1 MWLANIALFTLFSL
15 LYAARWVLFPR
26 EAALIFRHPVMSMF
40 FGAIPMGL
48 ATIINGFLAFGPDF
62 LGSGLAVS
70 VARPLWQ
77 ADAAMSVVCGLAIP
91 YFMFTRQEHSIE
103 KLTAVWLLPIVASEV
118 AAATGGLLAPHLAAP
133 EAFLTLIL
141 SYILWACSVP
151 LAMSVLV
158 LLFLR
163 LALHKLPERD
173 MGVSAWLSLGPI
185 GTGALGLVV
194 LGGAA
199 PKIFAAN
206 GLASVG
212 EVAFGLGVIGGLMLW
227 GYGVWWLSL
236 AVLKTVRYLREGL
249 PFNLGWW
256 GFTFPLAV
264 YTLATLA
271 LARVTGLGL
280 FGFSGGGTRLVS
292 GDLLA
297 HRGEP
302 HFARGVEHDALRR
315 PLSQPSQRAGA
326 VRSGRR
332 VRCNVRPAGRGDLRR
347 CPRHERRGNRGEAA
361 SWRARA
367 TFAAL
372 RGRPRRAAPNRKGRR
387 CRRDAR
393 RRPRDREDRP
403 RSPQGSSRPWAEAES
418 TA

>member
-1 MWLANIALFTLFSL
+1 LIGANYLVSEQEKKLMSALEIPFQTVARRDGKPLQEIVRNFTPNWFTVTMGTGGLALTLNQFPLAIPGLRAVAVGLWIANIALFALFSL

-48 ATIINGFLAFGPDF
+48 ATIVNGFLAFGPDF

-70 VARPLWQ
+70 IAHALWQ

-91 YFMFTRQEHSIE
+91 YFMFTRQEHSME

-118 AAATGGLLAPHLAAP
+118 AAASGGLLAPHLAAP
-133 EAFLTLIL
+133 EGFLVLIL
-141 SYILWACSVP
+141 SYVLWACSVP

-173 MGVSAWLSLGPI
+173 MGVSAWLALGPI

-199 PKIFAAN
+199 PTIFAAN

-212 EVAFGLGVIGGLMLW
+212 EVAFGLGAIGGLMLW

-236 AVLKTVRYLREGL
+236 AILKTVRYLRGGL

-271 LARVTGLGL
+271 LARVTGLSLFSFVGAGL
-280 FGFSGGGTRLVS
+280 ALC
-292 GDLLA
+292 LA
-297 HRGEP
+297 I
-302 HFARGVEHDALRR
+302 FWVI
-315 PLSQPSQRAGA
+315 
-326 VRSGRR
+326 V
-332 VRCNVRPAGRGDLRR
+332 AGR
-347 CPRHERRGNRGEAA
+347 
-361 SWRARA
+361 
-367 TFAAL
+367 TL
-372 RGRPRRAAPNRKGRR
+372 RGAWTTALFVAPCLNGTG
-387 CRRDAR
+387 A
-393 RRPRDREDRP
+393 PA
-403 RSPQGSSRPWAEAES
+403 QFEADVV
-418 TA
+418 

>member
-1 MWLANIALFTLFSL
+1 MSLLDIQFQTLARRDAKPLLEIVRNFTPNWFTVTMGTGALALTLNQFPLHLPGLRAVAVALWLANITLFALFSL
-15 LYAARWVLFPR
+15 LYAARWLLFPR

-48 ATIINGFLAFGPDF
+48 ATIVNGFLAFGPDF
-62 LGSGLAVS
+62 LGGGLAVS
-70 VARPLWQ
+70 VARALWQ

-91 YFMFTRQEHSIE
+91 YFMFTRQEHSME

-118 AAATGGLLAPHLAAP
+118 AAASGGLLAPHLAAP
-133 EAFLTLIL
+133 EAFLVLIL

-173 MGVSAWLSLGPI
+173 MGVSAWLTLGPI

-194 LGGAA
+194 LGAAA
-199 PKIFAAN
+199 PTVFAAN

-212 EVAFGLGVIGGLMLW
+212 EVAFGLGVIGGLILW

-236 AVLKTVRYLREGL
+236 AVLKTVCYLREGL

-264 YTLATLA
+264 YTLASLRSRASRGSACSAWPAEGLRCVWRSSGSWWRAA
-271 LARVTGLGL
+271 LCGGRGARR
-280 FGFSGGGTRLVS
+280 SSSPLVS
-292 GDLLA
+292 WA
-297 HRGEP
+297 PTR
-302 HFARGVEHDALRR
+302 
-315 PLSQPSQRAGA
+315 
-326 VRSGRR
+326 
-332 VRCNVRPAGRGDLRR
+332 
-347 CPRHERRGNRGEAA
+347 RRGSKR
-361 SWRARA
+361 
-367 TFAAL
+367 T
-372 RGRPRRAAPNRKGRR
+372 
-387 CRRDAR
+387 
-393 RRPRDREDRP
+393 
-403 RSPQGSSRPWAEAES
+403 
-418 TA
+418 

>member
-1 MWLANIALFTLFSL
+1 VQEKKPMTVLDIPFQPLARRDAKPLLEIVRNFTPNWFTVTMGTGALALTLNQFPLTVPGLRAVAIGLWLANIALFTLFSL

-48 ATIINGFLAFGPDF
+48 ATIVNGFLAFGPDF
-62 LGSGLAVS
+62 LGAAAAVS
-70 VARPLWQ
+70 VARALWQ

-91 YFMFTRQEHSIE
+91 YFMFTRQEHSME

-118 AAATGGLLAPHLAAP
+118 AAASGGLLAPHLAAP

-141 SYILWACSVP
+141 SYVLWACSVP

-173 MGVSAWLSLGPI
+173 MGVSAWLALGPI

-194 LGGAA
+194 LGAAA

-212 EVAFGLGVIGGLMLW
+212 EVAFGLGVLGGLILW

-236 AVLKTVRYLREGL
+236 AILKTVRYLRQGL

-264 YTLATLA
+264 YALATLA
-271 LARVTGLGL
+271 LARVTGLSL
-280 FGFSGGGTRLVS
+280 FGFVGAGLTLC
-292 GDLLA
+292 LA
-297 HRGEP
+297 VFWVVVASRTMRGAWSTTLFVAP
-302 HFARGVEHDALRR
+302 CLKGANAPARF
-315 PLSQPSQRAGA
+315 
-326 VRSGRR
+326 
-332 VRCNVRPAGRGDLRR
+332 
-347 CPRHERRGNRGEAA
+347 EA
-361 SWRARA
+361 
-367 TFAAL
+367 
-372 RGRPRRAAPNRKGRR
+372 
-387 CRRDAR
+387 DVV
-393 RRPRDREDRP
+393 
-403 RSPQGSSRPWAEAES
+403 
-418 TA
+418 

>member
-1 MWLANIALFTLFSL
+1 MTILDIAAQPLARRDAKPLLEIVRNFTPNWFTVTMGTGALALTLNQFPLAVPGLRAVAVGLWLANIALFTLFSL
-15 LYAARWVLFPR
+15 LYAGRWILFPR

-48 ATIINGFLAFGPDF
+48 ATIVNGFLAFGPDF
-62 LGSGLAVS
+62 LGSDLAVG

-118 AAATGGLLAPHLAAP
+118 AAASGGLLAPHLAAP

-271 LARVTGLGL
+271 LARVTGLCL
-280 FGFSGGGTRLVS
+280 FGFFGGA
-292 GDLLA
+292 LA
-297 HRGEP
+297 LCLAIFWLIVASRTLRGAWSTTLFVAP
-302 HFARGVEHDALRR
+302 C
-315 PLSQPSQRAGA
+315 LSQANA
-326 VRSGRR
+326 
-332 VRCNVRPAGRGDLRR
+332 PARF
-347 CPRHERRGNRGEAA
+347 EA
-361 SWRARA
+361 
-367 TFAAL
+367 
-372 RGRPRRAAPNRKGRR
+372 
-387 CRRDAR
+387 DVV
-393 RRPRDREDRP
+393 
-403 RSPQGSSRPWAEAES
+403 
-418 TA
+418 